1 VQNVYQV
8 RQFQEKKEM
17 MLYVAGALFTWAFVH
32 TIGVKK
38 PVAWTTVFWAMVLWP
53 VFWGAYLADA
63 EMEKGGKHE

>member
-1 VQNVYQV
+1 
-8 RQFQEKKEM
+8 M